1 MLTMSSVLNCILLRL
16 FAEFTGVTYM
26 SRNDLKRTVSP
37 ESIPLR
43 VTTAKPES
51 LMHTAQLNRLKSVP
65 SKRLSWFQPFPAV
78 QLVFTSPKQLVGSQS
93 LLCRLAHLERLS
105 AAFIAYSDRKGASES
120 HQF

>member
-1 MLTMSSVLNCILLRL
+1 
-16 FAEFTGVTYM
+16 M

-37 ESIPLR
+37 EPIPLR

-65 SKRLSWFQPFPAV
+65 SKRLSWFQSFPAV

-93 LLCRLAHLERLS
+93 LLCRLAHLE
-105 AAFIAYSDRKGASES
+105 
-120 HQF
+120 